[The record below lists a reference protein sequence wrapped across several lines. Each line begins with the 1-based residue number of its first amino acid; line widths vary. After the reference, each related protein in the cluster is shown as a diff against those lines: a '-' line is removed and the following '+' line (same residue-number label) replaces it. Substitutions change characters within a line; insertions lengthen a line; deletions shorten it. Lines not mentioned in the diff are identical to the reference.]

1 MKCQC
6 KNPKRHI
13 FLLHTPS
20 TSETIPSDV
29 PVTSVEPEDS
39 VQTTSMRRI
48 LFKRPPNP
56 LDRVEP
62 PKRTRGDDV
71 DLSALLSAYHHDL
84 EEVKVERWEEC
95 LQWNKDA

>member
-1 MKCQC
+1 MMKCQY

-13 FLLHTPS
+13 VPFTHPS

-29 PVTSVEPEDS
+29 PVASVEPEDS
-39 VQTTSMRRI
+39 VQTTSVRRI

-62 PKRTRGDDV
+62 PKRTRGDD
-71 DLSALLSAYHHDL
+71 DHHSALLSDYHHDL
-84 EEVKVERWEEC
+84 EPESSWSVLCASTRS
-95 LQWNKDA
+95 